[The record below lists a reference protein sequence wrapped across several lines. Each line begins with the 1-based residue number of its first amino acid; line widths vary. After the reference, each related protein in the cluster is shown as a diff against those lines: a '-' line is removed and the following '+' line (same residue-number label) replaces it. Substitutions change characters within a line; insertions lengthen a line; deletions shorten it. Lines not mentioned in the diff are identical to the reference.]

1 MMTFDD
7 YGTAIKPYTPPQMNT
22 NPPEVLMEGP
32 SKSPPGNFPV
42 VSQLKELTT
51 WEGSVGK
58 GFILPTHNK

>member
-22 NPPEVLMEGP
+22 NPQDVLTEGL
-32 SKSPPGNFPV
+32 SKSPPGNSPV

-51 WEGSVGK
+51 WEGSVGN